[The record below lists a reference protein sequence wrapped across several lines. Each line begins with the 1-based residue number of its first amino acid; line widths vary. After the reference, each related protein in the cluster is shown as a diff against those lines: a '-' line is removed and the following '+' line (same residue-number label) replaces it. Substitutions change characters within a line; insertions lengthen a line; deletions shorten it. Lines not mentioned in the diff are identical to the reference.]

1 MDTSEDVKKQVVN
14 EIKASPMFSF
24 QFDELTEVGSC
35 AQLLVFVRYIHSG
48 DIKEEFLFCSGL
60 NTTTTSADIMG
71 KMKTFLK
78 HMDCNGKMFVEFVP
92 MKLLLCWD
100 PGQALQKSKGT
111 CSRSKEYALLYS

>member
-1 MDTSEDVKKQVVN
+1 MWEDVKKQVVN

-48 DIKEEFLFCSGL
+48 DIKEKFLFCSEL

-71 KMKTFLK
+71 KMKTFFEA
-78 HMDCNGKMFVEFVP
+78 HG
-92 MKLLLCWD
+92 
-100 PGQALQKSKGT
+100 LQWEDVCGVCTDEAPAMLGSQSGFTKK
-111 CSRSKEYALLYS
+111 